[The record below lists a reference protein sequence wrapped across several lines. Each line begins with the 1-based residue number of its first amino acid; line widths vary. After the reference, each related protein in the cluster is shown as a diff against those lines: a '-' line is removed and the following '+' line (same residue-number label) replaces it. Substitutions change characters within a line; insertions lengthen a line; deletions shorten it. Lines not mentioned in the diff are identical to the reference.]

1 MRIVSTWITVWTCGQ
16 GGGRE
21 GAASGRSRGSEES
34 QLEDGGLELG
44 ELRRGTLDNLGLAQ
58 VVEANCKAA
67 CAVKPI
73 SAAAATGPAISAVLA
88 LVGAVA
94 LRP

>member
-1 MRIVSTWITVWTCGQ
+1 MWAR
-16 GGGRE
+16 GRE
-21 GAASGRSRGSEES
+21 RGSGPGKKPGLWAIS
-34 QLEDGGLELG
+34 TRGSGLELG